1 MLCAFNLGGE
11 PAARW
16 RCPTGDWRTIGEG
29 DFAGT
34 IEGRE
39 IVLPPAEA
47 LFAEPA

>member
-1 MLCAFNLGGE
+1 MLCAFNLGSAPLRVALPE
-11 PAARW
+11 
-16 RCPTGDWRTIGEG
+16 GDWRTIGEG

-34 IEGRE
+34 IEGRD